1 MKTRL
6 LLLAVVL
13 FSTLTS
19 WGQGCSQCRMLAK
32 QGSELSAD
40 SFGSNINLGILY
52 LMAVPYIL
60 LMFLFRKKIIGFFK
74 GLKRG

>member
-1 MKTRL
+1 
-6 LLLAVVL
+6 
-13 FSTLTS
+13 
-19 WGQGCSQCRMLAK
+19 MLAK